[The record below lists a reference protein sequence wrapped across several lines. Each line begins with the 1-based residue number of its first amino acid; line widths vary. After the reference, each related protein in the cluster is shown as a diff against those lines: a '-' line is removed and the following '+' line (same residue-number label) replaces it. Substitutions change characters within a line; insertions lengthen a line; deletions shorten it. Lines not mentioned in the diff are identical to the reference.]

1 MNAEHTPGPPQAG
14 HWWHIY
20 ELRSALIRLTDEMN
34 NYFGFDRD
42 GFSVASGDVNLNILK
57 RRYEEALKV
66 IEATK
71 EGQ

>member
-1 MNAEHTPGPPQAG
+1 MNAEHTPPPQPSA
-14 HWWHIY
+14 WWHIY

-34 NYFGFDRD
+34 NYFGFDRK
-42 GFSVASGDVNLNILK
+42 GFSIAVGDVNLNILK